1 MTDLE
6 KLEENQANLDNA
18 FWKLVEILSAR
29 GLLTGK
35 QYNALL
41 AEVE

>member
-6 KLEENQANLDNA
+6 EKIENLDNA
-18 FWKLVEILSAR
+18 FWKLIEILSAK
-29 GLLTGK
+29 GLITGK

-41 AEVE
+41 AEVD